1 MTLTYSLYKYNGTE
15 GGDEEMLESGARGYR
30 KLFQLPYL
38 SSAGVRRTFPFALV
52 LHPTPL
58 ITHQPHLD
66 FMLLKWGWALS
77 KIEGE
82 AAFACR
88 RSSIYLEG
96 GGKSLIAQ
104 SWDLV
109 IMSNDDQLWGRQYV
123 CTCVPGGSVIP

>member
-1 MTLTYSLYKYNGTE
+1 
-15 GGDEEMLESGARGYR
+15 MLEQGARGYR
-30 KLFQLPYL
+30 KIFQLPYL
-38 SSAGVRRTFPFALV
+38 SSAGVRRTFPFSLV

-58 ITHQPHLD
+58 ISHLD

-82 AAFACR
+82 AAFVCR

-109 IMSNDDQLWGRQYV
+109 IMSNDDQPWGWQYV
-123 CTCVPGGSVIP
+123 CTCVRGGGVCDSIAEPMTHSKFSDF